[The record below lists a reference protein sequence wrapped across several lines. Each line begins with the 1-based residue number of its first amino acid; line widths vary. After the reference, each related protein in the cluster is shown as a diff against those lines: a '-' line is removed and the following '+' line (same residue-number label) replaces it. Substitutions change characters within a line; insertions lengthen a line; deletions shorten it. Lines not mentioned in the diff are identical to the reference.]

1 MPEVKREKAKVRN
14 IDNFMEELRREQE
27 AREERAKRRDHR
39 VSSNN
44 TPRSVGNSSVLSGC
58 ALEGGGCC

>member
-1 MPEVKREKAKVRN
+1 MQAVPEVKREKAKVRN

-39 VSSNN
+39 VR
-44 TPRSVGNSSVLSGC
+44 TTKQ
-58 ALEGGGCC
+58 